1 LRFLASTRA
10 LENLQTCDISYSSG
24 CKQMKF
30 YVSFNQSISVS
41 SSSFDLIHS
50 DIWVPFPVATK
61 GGSRYYVSFI
71 DDHTRYC

>member
-1 LRFLASTRA
+1 
-10 LENLQTCDISYSSG
+10 
-24 CKQMKF
+24 MKF